1 MINFIRNV
9 VAISDESWKEL
20 EAASVVEAPLGIK
33 PYYNDVIKNEDKSD
47 YKRPMELSSAEYN
60 SNSKAQLEFFC

>member
-1 MINFIRNV
+1 MINSIENV
-9 VAISDESWKEL
+9 VAISDEIWKEL